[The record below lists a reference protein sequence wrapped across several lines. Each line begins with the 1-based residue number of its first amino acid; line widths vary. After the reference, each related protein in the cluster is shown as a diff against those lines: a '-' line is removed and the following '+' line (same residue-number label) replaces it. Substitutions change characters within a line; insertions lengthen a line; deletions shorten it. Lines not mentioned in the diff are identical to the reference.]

1 MRVIMAIIVMVAL
14 MLVLIVAGCN
24 DTYHYDSRLETADSL
39 MRDNPDSALAI
50 IEAVSLDSLI
60 NDGDRAYCD
69 LLLTQ
74 AKYKCY
80 IVATNDSTINRAL
93 AYYCAH
99 PAEQEKLTRC
109 NIFKGAVM
117 EELGYP
123 DSAIHYYKNAEIS
136 AAPNDYNNLAYS
148 KMRIATL
155 YQHELSQDS
164 AAIVRFKEA
173 IYYYKMLQDTSY
185 LISCY
190 GNLGA
195 VCGVT
200 YPDST
205 EYYLTTAIRL
215 AQISKPEKQYTYM
228 SKLAGFCYWY
238 KKDYQRAKDLAM
250 RVLNEGKD
258 KSKETQFYTYAAL
271 AYVKLGLIDSAKHI
285 FQITP
290 PPVDQVDSM
299 GRYDVLTAI
308 EQAEKG
314 YQDNDSNVDS
324 KSYGIANQILSNS
337 KEKELIKAEAAHDQ
351 GVTTKNN
358 VALQKRNKIL
368 AIVLSSAFLLL
379 VLLLYGIYCLQRMVS
394 NYRDEITS
402 TKNELLSQIES
413 LKQRNNDNDTSVS
426 QLVRYRLSALNELF
440 QDIRVKSSDERKV
453 KRIVPLSSIL
463 KSMNERH
470 EIMNIKLSDSFW
482 EKMKLSVDGEYKG
495 IATFVE
501 QRYPDLTSDDLKLFY
516 LSCAGISPQIIKLC
530 MNYTSAVTVSNYKR
544 RLVKEKL
551 GLDIKFEEFIEKYM
565 NGDL

>member
-1 MRVIMAIIVMVAL
+1 
-14 MLVLIVAGCN
+14 
-24 DTYHYDSRLETADSL
+24 
-39 MRDNPDSALAI
+39 
-50 IEAVSLDSLI
+50 
-60 NDGDRAYCD
+60 
-69 LLLTQ
+69 
-74 AKYKCY
+74 
-80 IVATNDSTINRAL
+80 
-93 AYYCAH
+93 
-99 PAEQEKLTRC
+99 
-109 NIFKGAVM
+109 
-117 EELGYP
+117 
-123 DSAIHYYKNAEIS
+123 
-136 AAPNDYNNLAYS
+136 
-148 KMRIATL
+148 
-155 YQHELSQDS
+155 
-164 AAIVRFKEA
+164 
-173 IYYYKMLQDTSY
+173 
-185 LISCY
+185 
-190 GNLGA
+190 
-195 VCGVT
+195 
-200 YPDST
+200 
-205 EYYLTTAIRL
+205 
-215 AQISKPEKQYTYM
+215 
-228 SKLAGFCYWY
+228 
-238 KKDYQRAKDLAM
+238 M

-351 GVTTKNN
+351 AVTTKNN